1 MGEGMIIINDTGFHR
16 DSWHD
21 YANVTI
27 EALPEIAE
35 KQGLSDVVL
44 RLENDQPIDGALGYL
59 GVLENI
65 AIVFPSSA
73 DGRGFSLASLL
84 RLHGY
89 RGNLRAEGNVLADQ
103 YRHARQCGFDEVA
116 ISPILAERMPEHHW
130 LEQVPRLSASYQA
143 KIYAESGA

>member
-1 MGEGMIIINDTGFHR
+1 MQ
-16 DSWHD
+16 
-21 YANVTI
+21 
-27 EALPEIAE
+27 IA
-35 KQGLSDVVL
+35 
-44 RLENDQPIDGALGYL
+44 
-59 GVLENI
+59 
-65 AIVFPSSA
+65 FPSSA

>member
-1 MGEGMIIINDTGFHR
+1 MGEGMIVIRDTGFHC
-16 DSWHD
+16 DSRHD

-27 EALPEIAE
+27 ETLPEIAE

-44 RLENDQPIDGALGYL
+44 RLENDQPIDGALRYL

-65 AIVFPSSA
+65 AIAFPSSA
-73 DGRGFSLASLL
+73 DGRGYSLARLL
-84 RLHGY
+84 RLRGY

-116 ISPILAERMPEHHW
+116 ISDKLAERMPEEHW
-130 LEQVPRLSASYQA
+130 LEQVPRLAASYQA

>member
-21 YANVTI
+21 YARVTVVT
-27 EALPEIAE
+27 LPEIAE

-65 AIVFPSSA
+65 AIAFPSSA
-73 DGRGFSLASLL
+73 D
-84 RLHGY
+84 
-89 RGNLRAEGNVLADQ
+89 
-103 YRHARQCGFDEVA
+103 
-116 ISPILAERMPEHHW
+116 
-130 LEQVPRLSASYQA
+130 
-143 KIYAESGA
+143 